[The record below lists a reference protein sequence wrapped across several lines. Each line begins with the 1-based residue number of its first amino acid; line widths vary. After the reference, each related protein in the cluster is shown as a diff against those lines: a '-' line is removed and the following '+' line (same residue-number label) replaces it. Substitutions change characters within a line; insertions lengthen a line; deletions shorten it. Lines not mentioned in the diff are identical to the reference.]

1 MEEKTHHIPNQR
13 FPPQPKRIMWTV
25 MEHKR
30 ALGQYYTTGNPFG
43 HPAFLA
49 WAKSAGLPGATVME
63 PFAGGNSLIRM
74 LEEQRLCSAYASY
87 DIAPGAPDVVARDSL
102 ASFPTGYQVV
112 VTNPPYLAK
121 NSAKR
126 RGLAFPDTGY
136 DDLYKHALAIT
147 LDHTPW
153 VAAIVPDSLFTSGL
167 FLDRAMDYVSL
178 PQSMFAD
185 TEHPVCLALFG
196 PAPRA
201 GGPRLWVGT
210 RDVGTMEEVKARMPW
225 DHTPH
230 PWRFNDPQGPI
241 GLVAIDNQQG
251 PSIRFVQGAT
261 IPSGE
266 IKHSSRS
273 LTRIGAGFLADS
285 RIPPLLDAANAVLD
299 AMRAQTHDVL
309 MTSFKGTRKD
319 GFYRRRLDFATT
331 RHILNTAL
339 TRIQDDGH

>member
-1 MEEKTHHIPNQR
+1 
-13 FPPQPKRIMWTV
+13 

-43 HPAFLA
+43 HPAFQA
-49 WAKSAGLPGATVME
+49 WAKDAGLPGTTVLE
-63 PFAGGNSLIRM
+63 PFAGGNSLVHM
-74 LEEQRLCSAYASY
+74 LQAQGLCSSYASF
-87 DIAPGAPDVVARDSL
+87 DIVPGAPDVIAHDSL
-102 ASFPTGYQVV
+102 ASFPTGYHTV

-126 RGLAFPDTGY
+126 RGLAYPDTPY

-167 FLDRAMDYVSL
+167 FLDRAQHYVSL
-178 PQSMFAD
+178 PQAMFAD

-196 PAPRA
+196 PVGHA
-201 GGPRLWVGT
+201 GGPRLWVGA

-225 DHTPH
+225 DHTPR

-251 PSIRFVQGAT
+251 PSIRFVPGPT
-261 IPSGE
+261 IPSSE

-273 LTRIGAGFLADS
+273 LTRIGAGFVAHD
-285 RIPPLLDAANAVLD
+285 RIPALLAEANAVLD
-299 AMRAQTHDVL
+299 AMRVHTHDVL